1 TSTLAVPSQPAR
13 RRHVT
18 ARRQEGSTVTGA
30 VAPFIPPAVSADDSG
45 GPAAGFADERAHL
58 SYASTRRIF
67 RILDRVGRGGERLT
81 AKRLAN
87 DLGIS
92 LSTTY
97 QLVSILVEEGY
108 IEKLPHNAGYR
119 LGPMIAVL
127 YDRSARGP
135 VDAMVAPLMRR
146 LALRSGRTAYFGVLS
161 GGDVLVTHVDSPPD
175 SPPVGVVR
183 GFRGPA
189 YALALGKAL
198 IAASGVQAIDD
209 YINTHELR
217 PFTRR
222 TITDPATLEAH
233 LKEVRALGY

>member
-1 TSTLAVPSQPAR
+1 M
-13 RRHVT
+13 
-18 ARRQEGSTVTGA
+18 TGA

-108 IEKLPHNAGYR
+108 IEKLPHNAG
-119 LGPMIAVL
+119 
-127 YDRSARGP
+127 
-135 VDAMVAPLMRR
+135 
-146 LALRSGRTAYFGVLS
+146 SGYLER
-161 GGDVLVTHVDSPPD
+161 
-175 SPPVGVVR
+175 
-183 GFRGPA
+183 
-189 YALALGKAL
+189 
-198 IAASGVQAIDD
+198 AASMACRNACWLSAPSCIFFMKAVIRCAVASSSRF
-209 YINTHELR
+209 H
-217 PFTRR
+217 
-222 TITDPATLEAH
+222 
-233 LKEVRALGY
+233 